1 MSTREHP
8 PQLRAQAQETWR
20 QIFNEELR
28 MFESEAAWADYV
40 RSTLSSARELGDAV
54 ERSGECQTEH
64 LQCVVRPSS
73 RAGRSAMRANDSIHS
88 IPSLDGQGQDQRQLA
103 LADLHSEFTLWGSTP
118 SPPAPPAPPPAAA
131 AWAPRL
137 AAGAGGGG
145 GGGGGGCVGCDGG
158 GGGGCDGAASSA
170 TLRSRTASRELPE
183 VEAGSILFDVGSS
196 VLGSHM
202 RRSISHAAVVENPLS
217 TIGAGGDERK
227 VGWCTAQRLHLQE
240 QEYASSSR
248 EISTPAPAPGCEA
261 AGGAVVSAFS
271 PSSSYGL
278 YSVDAAGGDR
288 EQVSRRVTTD
298 TQFSGVD
305 GSDAGKE
312 EVSPA
317 CESESMRS
325 ASSLNPS
332 SADPHSA
339 TRTDL
344 RSIPQMPAES
354 PGSWW
359 SAESRQRSRELNSR
373 EVSL

>member
-1 MSTREHP
+1 M
-8 PQLRAQAQETWR
+8 
-20 QIFNEELR
+20 
-28 MFESEAAWADYV
+28 
-40 RSTLSSARELGDAV
+40 
-54 ERSGECQTEH
+54 
-64 LQCVVRPSS
+64 
-73 RAGRSAMRANDSIHS
+73 
-88 IPSLDGQGQDQRQLA
+88 
-103 LADLHSEFTLWGSTP
+103 
-118 SPPAPPAPPPAAA
+118 
-131 AWAPRL
+131 
-137 AAGAGGGG
+137 
-145 GGGGGGCVGCDGG
+145 
-158 GGGGCDGAASSA
+158 
-170 TLRSRTASRELPE
+170 
-183 VEAGSILFDVGSS
+183 LFDVVSS

-202 RRSISHAAVVENPLS
+202 RRSISHAAVVENA
-217 TIGAGGDERK
+217 GAAGGDERK

-305 GSDAGKE
+305 GSDSKE
-312 EVSPA
+312 EVSSPTG
-317 CESESMRS
+317 ESMRS

-373 EVSL
+373 EVSRELNSREVSL

>member
-1 MSTREHP
+1 M
-8 PQLRAQAQETWR
+8 L
-20 QIFNEELR
+20 
-28 MFESEAAWADYV
+28 
-40 RSTLSSARELGDAV
+40 
-54 ERSGECQTEH
+54 
-64 LQCVVRPSS
+64 
-73 RAGRSAMRANDSIHS
+73 
-88 IPSLDGQGQDQRQLA
+88 
-103 LADLHSEFTLWGSTP
+103 
-118 SPPAPPAPPPAAA
+118 AAA
-131 AWAPRL
+131 AA
-137 AAGAGGGG
+137 AAGRGRG
-145 GGGGGGCVGCDGG
+145 GG

-202 RRSISHAAVVENPLS
+202 RRSISHAAVVENA
-217 TIGAGGDERK
+217 GAAGGSEAPK

-240 QEYASSSR
+240 QEYASFR
-248 EISTPAPAPGCEA
+248 APAPAPSCEA
-261 AGGAVVSAFS
+261 ADGAVVSAFS
-271 PSSSYGL
+271 PCRSSGL
-278 YSVDAAGGDR
+278 SSADAAGGDR

-305 GSDAGKE
+305 GSSLDSKE
-312 EVSPA
+312 EVSSPTG
-317 CESESMRS
+317 ESMRS

>member
-1 MSTREHP
+1 MNTREHP
-8 PQLRAQAQETWR
+8 AQLRAQAQETWR

-40 RSTLSSARELGDAV
+40 RSTLTSARELGDAV

>member
-1 MSTREHP
+1 
-8 PQLRAQAQETWR
+8 
-20 QIFNEELR
+20 

-137 AAGAGGGG
+137 AAGAGRRRRRRRRRGLRRRRRRRLRRRGEFG
-145 GGGGGGCVGCDGG
+145 YPPVANCEPR
-158 GGGGCDGAASSA
+158 AS
-170 TLRSRTASRELPE
+170 E
-183 VEAGSILFDVGSS
+183 VELGSMLFDVGSS

-202 RRSISHAAVVENPLS
+202 RRSISHAAVVENA
-217 TIGAGGDERK
+217 GAAGGDERK

-305 GSDAGKE
+305 GSDASKE
-312 EVSPA
+312 EVSPL
-317 CESESMRS
+317 ESSRCGRPRRS
-325 ASSLNPS
+325 TRRPPTRTPRRDGPAV
-332 SADPHSA
+332 DPTDARRVARKLVVGRVAPALAGAQLAGDQPLIGASA
-339 TRTDL
+339 T
-344 RSIPQMPAES
+344 Q
-354 PGSWW
+354 
-359 SAESRQRSRELNSR
+359 RQRTTFCIVCVR
-373 EVSL
+373 SL